1 MFSLGTPPTHGRN
14 GRRPL
19 WGCLWFKRWRDNVE
33 LAVSR
38 RQRLVAYFF
47 EGQVGH
53 LGEKGEAEDHRNPQP
68 GDMGNTTV
76 TSLFNATVTSSM
88 FGWKKIKHHFT
99 SNHDLDDYLHESWGW
114 CSTKTRKIMDGCS
127 ASWVRSSKKSTESDG
142 GVSIFWSMSIASA
155 ICNRLGRLLP
165 SNLSFSLGAGRSLPS
180 ISRWRQLIS
189 GGNRIWGE
197 GLITWPEL
205 CKKETNLWDG
215 KGLGASQKAEL
226 LGRKTHHGCK
236 TDEMTKICKNQMS
249 DDGRW
254 TDTVPIGSMV
264 LVYMLT
270 WLGYIDGKCYT
281 HTWIL
286 WGIIHHVLPPIE
298 MAIFAWYGTH
308 CPSPGECIGW
318 CWISFVVAWK
328 NHDSSVVIIRICRY
342 LVDRYILCL
351 LGPVKFPSHNEY
363 MTIFRGTW
371 RV

>member
-1 MFSLGTPPTHGRN
+1 
-14 GRRPL
+14 
-19 WGCLWFKRWRDNVE
+19 
-33 LAVSR
+33 
-38 RQRLVAYFF
+38 
-47 EGQVGH
+47 
-53 LGEKGEAEDHRNPQP
+53 
-68 GDMGNTTV
+68 
-76 TSLFNATVTSSM
+76 
-88 FGWKKIKHHFT
+88 
-99 SNHDLDDYLHESWGW
+99 
-114 CSTKTRKIMDGCS
+114 
-127 ASWVRSSKKSTESDG
+127 
-142 GVSIFWSMSIASA
+142 
-155 ICNRLGRLLP
+155 
-165 SNLSFSLGAGRSLPS
+165 
-180 ISRWRQLIS
+180 LIS

-254 TDTVPIGSMV
+254 TDTLPIGSME

-318 CWISFVVAWK
+318 CWISFIVAWK